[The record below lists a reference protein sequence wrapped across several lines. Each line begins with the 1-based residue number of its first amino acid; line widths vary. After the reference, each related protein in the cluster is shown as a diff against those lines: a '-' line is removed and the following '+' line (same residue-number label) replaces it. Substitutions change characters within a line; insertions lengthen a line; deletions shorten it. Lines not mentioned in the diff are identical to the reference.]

1 MAKTRHVSRDRVLQY
16 RRFVI
21 QKALIEKHFPCFNCK
36 LRCGHLK
43 CEGQI
48 TPSEGCATY
57 RVQIS
62 YKQGGAPEV
71 RIKEPHMIPSASI
84 HMYSSGALCLYQPA
98 EDPWKSS
105 DDIHRKI
112 IPWAAEWLVF
122 YELYLIYGKWLGPE
136 APHGVN
142 GK

>member
-1 MAKTRHVSRDRVLQY
+1 MAKIRRVSRDRGQEY

-21 QKALIEKHFPCFNCK
+21 QKALIEKHFPCFNCT
-36 LRCGHLK
+36 LRCRQLK
-43 CEGQI
+43 CEGRI

-57 RVQIS
+57 RIQIS
-62 YKQGGAPEV
+62 YKPGGVPEV
-71 RIKEPHMIPSASI
+71 RIKEPRIIPSASI
-84 HMYSSGALCLYQPA
+84 HMYPIGTLCLYQPS

-112 IPWAAEWLVF
+112 IPWTAEWLVF
-122 YELYLIYGKWLGPE
+122 YELYLIYNKWLGPE
-136 APHGVN
+136 APHGAN